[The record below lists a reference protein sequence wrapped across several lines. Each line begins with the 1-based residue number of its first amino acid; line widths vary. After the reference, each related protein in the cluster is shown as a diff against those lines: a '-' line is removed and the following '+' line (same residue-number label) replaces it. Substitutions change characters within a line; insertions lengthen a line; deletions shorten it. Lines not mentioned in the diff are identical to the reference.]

1 MTTSNSYKP
10 YKPWEK
16 SSDNSFES
24 QEAVEIEAVDEDTGS
39 EEAEF
44 TLDKCLHAYFHC
56 SVDIHILCGWYQNEI
71 ALKEDLHSACSHPH

>member
-16 SSDNSFES
+16 FSYNNSES
-24 QEAVEIEAVDEDTGS
+24 QEAVEIEAVNKSIGS

-44 TLDKCLHAYFHC
+44 TLDKCLNAHFYY
-56 SVDIHILCGWYQNEI
+56 SVDIHILCGM
-71 ALKEDLHSACSHPH
+71 ASK

>member
-16 SSDNSFES
+16 FSDNSSES
-24 QEAVEIEAVDEDTGS
+24 QEAVDEDNGS

>member
-24 QEAVEIEAVDEDTGS
+24 QEAVEIEAGNEDTGNK
-39 EEAEF
+39 EVEF
-44 TLDKCLHAYFHC
+44 Y
-56 SVDIHILCGWYQNEI
+56 S
-71 ALKEDLHSACSHPH
+71 